1 MNKKRGKGGLTHVSS
16 LLPGLGIDVPD
27 ALPASPEVPA
37 YQPKP
42 VSKRRQNRDERIT
55 KVRTDRDD
63 GKQDVGYLPKGF
75 VLCGLPFKPVKNAT
89 YYYERSNG
97 DYVLE
102 ITGSPKYGLPFGAD
116 ILPVIWVATLA
127 RKQMLETKSSS
138 VHAKSVSKLDLRSLM
153 RSGCQNPVTVTGGC
167 KSVSCVCFTP
177 RISMARPG
185 REG

>member
-27 ALPASPEVPA
+27 APPALPEVPA

-63 GKQDVGYLPKGF
+63 SKQDVGYLPKGF

-89 YYYERSNG
+89 YYERSNG
-97 DYVLE
+97 WKP
-102 ITGSPKYGLPFGAD
+102 SRP
-116 ILPVIWVATLA
+116 
-127 RKQMLETKSSS
+127 S
-138 VHAKSVSKLDLRSLM
+138 VHAKSVSKPDLRSSM
-153 RSGCQNPVTVTGGC
+153 RSGCQNPVTVIGGC